1 MTYSYVLPVGCNA
14 KLILLPEVNI
24 VLKAHRLVSYEYTIL
39 RVASHVGIAAVYA
52 SFMCAQSCSQRIFA
66 RDIHATRA
74 AMTLCISGRGTSRA
88 HMHSNLIML
97 YMLQVT

>member
-24 VLKAHRLVSYEYTIL
+24 VLKAHRLVRHEYTIL

-66 RDIHATRA
+66 RGHIHATRA
-74 AMTLCISGRGTSRA
+74 AMTLCISASLGSYCTCMG
-88 HMHSNLIML
+88 
-97 YMLQVT
+97 